1 MFPVATTSSQ
11 GQCLTTGPLDVCKT
25 PTPTGPVPMPYPNIA
40 KTSDGQGSSKVK
52 VKCKQALRKGD
63 KIMMS
68 TGDEA
73 GAAMGVV
80 SSKIKGPAEFMLGSP
95 MVKVEGKMWAHH
107 TVPMKQNDGNTVGVH
122 MAPSQ

>member
-1 MFPVATTSSQ
+1 MLELAATSSS
-11 GQCLTTGPLDVCKT
+11 GQCLTTGPTDACKT

-52 VKCKQALRKGD
+52 ICCKQALRKGD

-68 TGDEA
+68 MGDEA
-73 GAAMGVV
+73 GAAMGLV

-95 MVKVEGKMWAHH
+95 KIKVEGKMWAHH
-107 TVPMKQNDGNTVGVH
+107 TVPTKQNDGNTVGVH
-122 MAPSQ
+122 AVPC